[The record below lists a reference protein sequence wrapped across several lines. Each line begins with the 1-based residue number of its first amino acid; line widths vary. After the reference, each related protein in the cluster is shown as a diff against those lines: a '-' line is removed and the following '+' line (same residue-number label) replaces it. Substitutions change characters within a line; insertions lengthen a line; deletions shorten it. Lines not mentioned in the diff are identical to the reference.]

1 LINKQHLKLLTAVHI
16 CTFTLLV
23 QILLL

>member
-1 LINKQHLKLLTAVHI
+1 LLTAVHI